1 MKSCRIVVVDDSMFS
16 VAVLTEMLTNQG
28 FEVVG
33 SASNLE
39 EATQAVVNNKPDL
52 VTVDMTMP
60 GADGLD
66 VTKAIHILDP
76 NVKIVIVSSMMDDE
90 IVRKARKVNVSG
102 YLQKPVDA
110 EELSLTI
117 NRIMAD
123 DELFEELK
131 GSYYA
136 IFKEAVSDTF
146 NKFLKAA
153 PEFEQENHLN
163 HEQVSLG
170 ISVVMGITGKY
181 IGRVILDTS
190 EETLSNMSEKL
201 LGREAKNA
209 QEKLNILSEIANIA
223 SGNACSMLNRE
234 NKLFGL
240 RVAPPTVLHGESLVI
255 SKSELETV
263 ASSIITTAFGKL
275 SINVGFTRGDGK
287 WTTGI

>member
-1 MKSCRIVVVDDSMFS
+1 MFS

-28 FEVVG
+28 FEVAG
-33 SASNLE
+33 SANNLE
-39 EATQAVVNNKPDL
+39 EAAQAVKTLKPDL

-60 GADGLD
+60 GADGLE

-76 NVKIVIVSSMMDDE
+76 KIKVVIVSSMMDDE
-90 IVRKARKVNVSG
+90 IVKKARKVNVSG

-110 EELSLTI
+110 EELALTI

-123 DELFEELK
+123 EELFEELK
-131 GSYYA
+131 ASYYA
-136 IFKEAVSDTF
+136 VFKETLSDTF
-146 NKFLKAA
+146 NKFLKEA
-153 PEFEQENHLN
+153 PAFEQENHLN

-190 EETLSNMSEKL
+190 DETLTRMTAKL
-201 LGREAKNA
+201 LGREAKTA
-209 QEKLNILSEIANIA
+209 QEKLNILSEVANIA
-223 SGNACSMLNRE
+223 AGNACSMLNRQ

-255 SKSELETV
+255 SKSDLDTV
-263 ASSIITTAFGKL
+263 VSSAITTAFGEL
-275 SINVGFTRGDGK
+275 SMNVGFTRGDEK